1 MKLTPWTPTLAL
13 GLLLALVAP
22 AAPAFAQN
30 GSANQGATLA
40 QSRSAD
46 RAVLDPQDLDFW
58 VTVRASQ
65 VTPDGRWVA
74 IQAGP
79 NEGDGEVMVM
89 RSNGDDKRQWPVGE
103 PGGGGFMSSGGGA
116 MALSD
121 DGAWFAF
128 TRYPT
133 AEESA
138 KAKKSKARL
147 TNGVT
152 LVNLATGA
160 EREFEGIAGYE
171 FAGEAPN
178 WLVMSRVPVKDAP
191 KGLGTDL
198 LLVELAT
205 GLVTSIGSVGS
216 FDVSEGGEWLA
227 WTSQSPDRVGNGVSV
242 RDLRSG
248 VVQTLDSDP
257 AVYSQLA
264 WADQGPE
271 RVLAP
276 ALAVLRGRPDSTEK
290 DTTFVVVG
298 FTGFGQSTRTV
309 TVDATALSGF
319 PEGMRI
325 APARAPQWS
334 DDRSAIF
341 FGIAED
347 RDEEAS
353 ADPRPDVRP
362 VAGVPGAM
370 QTPPPDLSDDD
381 DLPSLVLWHGRDPE
395 LQSRQQIQEGAD
407 RRFTY
412 LSVYHVADGRFVQLA
427 SDEVRDVRLNP
438 GQRYAVGYDRRAYSL
453 RDAID
458 GGSRQ
463 DVLAI
468 DTRDGSA
475 TTILAEQRWPVSASP
490 DGRKLLYFRDAQYHV
505 YDFASDSHT
514 PITTGAP
521 VSFVDVDDDHNV
533 EDPPNSSLGWTSDSR
548 AVLLSDGW
556 DIWRV
561 SAGGDEHTNLTRDG
575 RTEKIQYG
583 RPLRYAR
590 NQEGWD
596 LSQPLYLEAYGDRT
610 KKQGIVRLTSNGSRI
625 ERLVFDDAWFTVRR
639 ARDTETFVF
648 TRETFLEFPDVW
660 TAEGSFE
667 NPIRLTDLNPQQAD
681 YAWSAGS
688 RLVDYTT
695 EHGVPLQA
703 ALFLPAGYQEGQSYP
718 TVVYIYEKLSQG
730 LNRYVVP
737 NETRAFNP
745 SVYTSRGY
753 AVLMPD
759 IVYEVN
765 DPGMS
770 AVWSVLP
777 AVDAAVATGVVDADN
792 VGLHGHSWG
801 GYQTAFLVTQTD
813 KFKSVVAGAALTDM
827 VSMYN
832 SVYWNSGGANQA
844 IFESSQGR
852 FYGSPADNYDAYIR
866 NSPVFHVANVKSPV
880 LLLHNEKDGAV
891 DFNQGITYFNAL
903 REAEKQVVLLQYVG
917 ENHGLRE
924 PTNQRDYTVRMEE
937 YFDHH
942 LKGMPAP
949 DWWVNGVP
957 RLEMDAHLKAR
968 KAKPKVI
975 S

>member
-1 MKLTPWTPTLAL
+1 MKRAFGTSATVL
-13 GLLLALVAP
+13 GLIALLTFPVG
-22 AAPAFAQN
+22 AFAQG
-30 GSANQGATLA
+30 GSGSRGAA
-40 QSRSAD
+40 
-46 RAVLDPQDLDFW
+46 LDPQDLSHW
-58 VTVRASQ
+58 NTIRASQ

-74 IQAGP
+74 IQVGP
-79 NEGDGEVMVM
+79 NEGDGEVLVV
-89 RSNGDDKRQWPVGE
+89 RSTGEDERRWSVGE
-103 PGGGGFMSSGGGA
+103 PGNGGFTSPGNGA

-133 AEESA
+133 REESQ
-138 KAKKSKARL
+138 KARKTKARL

-160 EREFEGIAGYE
+160 ERAFEGIGAYE
-171 FAGEAPN
+171 FAGAAPR
-178 WLVMSRVPVKDAP
+178 WLVMSRVAVKDAP
-191 KGLGTDL
+191 KGMGTDL

-205 GLVTSIGSVGS
+205 GLVTTVGSVGS
-216 FDVSEGGEWLA
+216 FDVSDAGDWLA
-227 WTSQSPDRVGNGVSV
+227 WTSQSPDRVGNGLSV

-248 VVQTLDSDP
+248 VVRTLDSES
-257 AVYSQLA
+257 ALYTQLG
-264 WADQGPE
+264 WADQGPDQ
-271 RVLAP
+271 RLPLALT
-276 ALAVLRGRPDSTEK
+276 ALRGLPDSTGT
-290 DTTFVVVG
+290 DTTWVALG
-298 FTGFGQSTRTV
+298 FTGFGAATRGV
-309 TVDATALSGF
+309 TVDAAALTGF

-325 APARAPQWS
+325 AAARAPLWS
-334 DDRSAIF
+334 DDRSALF
-341 FGIAED
+341 FGIAEVT
-347 RDEEAS
+347 EETPSEAG
-353 ADPRPDVRP
+353 RPDVRP

-370 QTPPPDLSDDD
+370 QGPPPDLGDED

-395 LQSRQQIQEGAD
+395 LQARQQVQENTD

-412 LSVYHVADGRFVQLA
+412 LSVYHVADGRFVRLA
-427 SDEVRDVRLNP
+427 TDEVRDVALNP
-438 GQRYAVGYDRRAYSL
+438 GQRWAVGSDRRAYSL

-458 GGSRQ
+458 GGSRR
-463 DVLAI
+463 DVVAI
-468 DTRDGSA
+468 DTRDGSRSV
-475 TTILAEQRWPVSASP
+475 ILEAQRWPAFPSP
-490 DGRKLLYFRDAQYHV
+490 DGGKLLYFRDAHYHV
-505 YDFASDSHT
+505 YDFAVGRHT
-514 PITTGAP
+514 PVTTSAP
-521 VSFVDVDDDHNV
+521 VSFVDEEDDHNV
-533 EDPPNSSLGWTSDSR
+533 QDPPVGPLGWTSDSR
-548 AVLLSDGW
+548 ALLLSDGW
-556 DIWRV
+556 DVWRV
-561 SAGGDEHTNLTRDG
+561 SAEGREHVNLTKDG
-575 RTEKIQYG
+575 RTAEIRYG
-583 RPLRYAR
+583 RPLRFDR
-590 NQEGWD
+590 VQEGWD
-596 LSQPLYLEAYGDRT
+596 LSGPLYLEAFGERT
-610 KKQGIVRLTSNGSRI
+610 KKHGIVRLTSRG
-625 ERLVFDDAWFTVRR
+625 EKADRLVWDDAWFTVRR
-639 ARDTETFVF
+639 ARDVETFVY
-648 TRETFLEFPDVW
+648 TRETFEQFPDVW
-660 TAEGSFE
+660 TAQGSFRS
-667 NPIRLTDLNPQQAD
+667 PHRLTDLNPQQAQ

-688 RLVDYTT
+688 RLVDYTSA
-695 EHGVPLQA
+695 HGVPLQA
-703 ALFLPAGYQEGQSYP
+703 ALFLPAGYQEGQRYP
-718 TVVYIYEKLSQG
+718 TVVYIYEKLSQN
-730 LNRYVVP
+730 LHRYTVP

-827 VSMYN
+827 VSMYH
-832 SVYWNSGGANQA
+832 SVYWNSGSANQA

-903 REAEKQVVLLQYVG
+903 REAEKDVVLLQYVG

-924 PTNQRDYTVRMEE
+924 PTNQKDYTVRMQE
-937 YFDHH
+937 YFDHQ

-949 DWWVNGVP
+949 DWWTNGVP
-957 RLEMDAHLKAR
+957 RLQMEGHLKAR
-968 KAKPKVI
+968 KTKPKVI